1 MSRRVTIPAGNLIFI
16 EECYNQNQDLYV
28 YFLGQILWYIV
39 IVIVIHNHKSN
50 NYIVISYGVELE
62 SVVCSQQIIQS
73 APGPLVQEL
82 YNSKLY
88 VLG

>member
-1 MSRRVTIPAGNLIFI
+1 MSRRVTIPAGNIIFI

-28 YFLGQILWYIV
+28 YFLGQILWY

-82 YNSKLY
+82 YNSFY